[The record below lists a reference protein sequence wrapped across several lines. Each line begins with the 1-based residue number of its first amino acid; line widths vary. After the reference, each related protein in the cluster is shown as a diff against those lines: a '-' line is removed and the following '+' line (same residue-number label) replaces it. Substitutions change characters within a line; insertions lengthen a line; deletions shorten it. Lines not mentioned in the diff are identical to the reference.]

1 MDNQSTMIDRLGN
14 VLYWA
19 GCLIAPIAFMYGAGK
34 TTMVFIKAN
43 APIEDGFALLTGLLY
58 SIPVYLIGLA
68 ARYILTGQ
76 GIRRKK
82 P

>member
-1 MDNQSTMIDRLGN
+1 MNNQSTMIGRLGN

-19 GCLIAPIAFMYGAGK
+19 GCLIAPIAFIYGFGETLEVFAK
-34 TTMVFIKAN
+34 TNT
-43 APIEDGFALLTGLLY
+43 PIEGGFALFAGLCY
-58 SIPVYLIGLA
+58 GTPIYLIGLA
-68 ARYILTGQ
+68 ARYIFTGQ